1 MFQSRNYAAVE
12 LRQYRHALSGER
24 HSPCAAVP
32 YFLPVARSGKPHPR
46 KEMPARATGRLA
58 TTNSVDEIP
67 AGPKRNN
74 RTIVLHGC
82 RFFCRRLLLVEQVLD
97 TLQSHA
103 QLRGRRERF
112 RDLVA

>member
-32 YFLPVARSGKPHPR
+32 YFLPVARSGTPHPR
-46 KEMPARATGRLA
+46 KEMPARATGRSSSMA
-58 TTNSVDEIP
+58 
-67 AGPKRNN
+67 
-74 RTIVLHGC
+74 C

-97 TLQSHA
+97 TLQGHA

-112 RDLVA
+112 RDLVARYDHKDIFITARIP